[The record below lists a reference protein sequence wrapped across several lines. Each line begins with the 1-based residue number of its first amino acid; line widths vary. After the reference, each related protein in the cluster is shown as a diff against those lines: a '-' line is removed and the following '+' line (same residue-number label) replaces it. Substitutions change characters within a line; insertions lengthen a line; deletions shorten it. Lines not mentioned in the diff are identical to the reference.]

1 MAVKERTPP
10 PASKLKYHVKRSRNI
25 FRVIENGGDYKNKIV
40 VESTD
45 KKEAYSICKTM
56 NVTQQWRHNSE
67 PYELMF
73 RVVYSICYRW

>member
-1 MAVKERTPP
+1 MAIKERTPP

-40 VESTD
+40 AESTD

-56 NVTQQWRHNSE
+56 NVTQQWRHNSGV
-67 PYELMF
+67 PLF
-73 RVVYSICYRW
+73 LCPTQATRQR